1 MSKLGEHRRVPL
13 TTISTQ
19 RSSSNNNEAGF
30 SAMPSIFSRFGSD
43 FMEADAVQPNK
54 SSKAA
59 TKSVRLELELFET
72 DMSTYPEFNYSKLLY
87 LEKVSSLWMI
97 PFSVSISKQFP
108 RLLQKKAKML
118 KTKTTNG
125 SSDPFADNDD
135 DVARIAKELEAKYGN
150 SYARGRGRRKKD
162 EVDIGMGYD
171 ENDSFIDNT
180 EAVSS
185 FLDTCRPVLQLG
197 SIPFSTMNCC
207 PKRRRHWRV
216 DFILTV
222 VR

>member
-1 MSKLGEHRRVPL
+1 M
-13 TTISTQ
+13 
-19 RSSSNNNEAGF
+19 
-30 SAMPSIFSRFGSD
+30 M
-43 FMEADAVQPNK
+43 
-54 SSKAA
+54 
-59 TKSVRLELELFET
+59 
-72 DMSTYPEFNYSKLLY
+72 
-87 LEKVSSLWMI
+87 
-97 PFSVSISKQFP
+97 
-108 RLLQKKAKML
+108 

-150 SYARGRGRRKKD
+150 SYARERGRRKKD

-185 FLDTCRPVLQLG
+185 FLDICWPVLQLRFVD
-197 SIPFSTMNCC
+197 FSTMSCC

-216 DFILTV
+216 DFILTAA
-222 VR
+222 R